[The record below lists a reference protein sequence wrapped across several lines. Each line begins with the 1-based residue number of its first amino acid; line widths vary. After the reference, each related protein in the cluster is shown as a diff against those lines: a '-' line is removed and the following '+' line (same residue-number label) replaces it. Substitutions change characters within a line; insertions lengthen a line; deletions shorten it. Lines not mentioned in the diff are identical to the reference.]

1 MYIVVAGN
9 AVDGLAFYGPFDYS
23 DVALDWAQRAIAG
36 EQWLIADLQDSE
48 E

>member
-9 AVDGLAFYGPFDYS
+9 AVDGLAFYGPFDHL
-23 DVALDWAQRAIAG
+23 DAALDWAQRAISG
-36 EQWLIADLQDSE
+36 EPWVIADLLDPE